1 MAAHYGIH
9 DPSTKDKRV
18 TPGDVA
24 IAGPFSCPA
33 FSLRHFILV
42 SSVLP
47 FFREF
52 IFSIRLPHPF
62 SL

>member
-1 MAAHYGIH
+1 MAAHYGIC
-9 DPSTKDKRV
+9 DPSMKDKPIS
-18 TPGDVA
+18 PGDVA
-24 IAGPFSCPA
+24 LAGSFSRPT
-33 FSLRHFILV
+33 FFFHHFIPF

-52 IFSIRLPHPF
+52 ISPIRLPHPF